1 MRTLCVGLLDKN
13 HQDKEQDD
21 QQGAKPSVFFTI
33 FTKSPL
39 ACLFFKPNDHEVK
52 TVFKGLGA
60 SFLFVMTI
68 YLGGN
73 CLRRVP
79 SLNI

>member
-1 MRTLCVGLLDKN
+1 MINRAQTL
-13 HQDKEQDD
+13 
-21 QQGAKPSVFFTI
+21 APFSPSY
-33 FTKSPL
+33 TKSPL
-39 ACLFFKPNDHEVK
+39 GGLFFKPNDHEVK
-52 TVFKGLGA
+52 IVFKGLGP
-60 SFLFVMTI
+60 SFLFIII

>member
-1 MRTLCVGLLDKN
+1 MINGGENL
-13 HQDKEQDD
+13 
-21 QQGAKPSVFFTI
+21 SVFFTI

-39 ACLFFKPNDHEVK
+39 ACLFFKPTDHEVK
-52 TVFKGLGA
+52 IVFKGLGV
-60 SFLFVMTI
+60 SFLFIVII

-79 SLNI
+79 AFNI

>member
-1 MRTLCVGLLDKN
+1 MGLLDKN
-13 HQDKEQDD
+13 HHDKEQHD
-21 QQGAKPSVFFTI
+21 QQGGKPSVFFTI

-39 ACLFFKPNDHEVK
+39 AYLFFKPTDHEVK
-52 TVFKGLGA
+52 IVFKGLGA
-60 SFLFVMTI
+60 SFLFIVII

-79 SLNI
+79 ALNI